1 MLLRGVIRLFSVTQ
15 SPARRGGVQR
25 CRQQRLHGKG
35 PVPVARGIAP
45 RQILALPGGPLA
57 QLSLSGLCSLFG
69 QRGAQRI
76 RCHTAAISPTPPGG
90 SGHPHRGQALQPA
103 AGRRCS
109 LPDALPHLPPPE
121 CPPLSGCRGRPPTR
135 LPRGVAAA
143 SSGTAHFSS
152 SAWVAASAPPRAP
165 KYRAACARSMP
176 SGFSSRSG
184 ILGPMLICPPSFTRI
199 KNRLSIQHPR
209 FPVNAKHRIY
219 FCLQLIAFASNL
231 RYTVKK
237 ECDRYG

>member
-1 MLLRGVIRLFSVTQ
+1 MSPTPARRIWASTPGPSVTASSRAAVQ
-15 SPARRGGVQR
+15 PSRCFATSSPARIPATVR
-25 CRQQRLHGKG
+25 
-35 PVPVARGIAP
+35 
-45 RQILALPGGPLA
+45 
-57 QLSLSGLCSLFG
+57 LSGSASS
-69 QRGAQRI
+69 Q
-76 RCHTAAISPTPPGG
+76 TA
-90 SGHPHRGQALQPA
+90 
-103 AGRRCS
+103 
-109 LPDALPHLPPPE
+109 
-121 CPPLSGCRGRPPTR
+121 
-135 LPRGVAAA
+135 RGVAAA

-165 KYRAACARSMP
+165 KYRAACARSMF

-219 FCLQLIAFASNL
+219 FGLQSIAFASNL